1 MKKTTLYLVLAL
13 VFCAFVSQNLFAQA
27 SSGIKPELI
36 LYRHNSNDFGS
47 SPVVEGDTLG
57 KILFNGLTASKNI
70 RTGASIRS
78 FITGPVS
85 PGFLSSNLVF
95 QTGASTLQN
104 RMVVTAEGLVGIGT
118 MNPEYHLHTVGNTHT
133 SGDFYGRIH
142 MDNNPGDQ
150 GPDTYISE
158 AYFENKPSG
167 TLGAPD
173 LNPAGRGGLLTL
185 SPTFNSPTGI
195 DHQLFFNAD
204 GIYNRRDAANA
215 ANWTATWY
223 KLLTGEDINGTP
235 NRISKFTGPN
245 SLGDSQ
251 LFDDGTNV
259 GIGTV
264 TPGAFFDVNGA
275 MKVRGNATFDNNVTV
290 TGNADF
296 GTNVA
301 VAGTLTVQQPAQM
314 NSTATVNGLFSANGG
329 ANVLGGLNENGDVNI
344 NNGKVAIGT
353 TVSSTNT
360 PGTHLLY
367 VNGSMIATEVKV
379 ALQGNWPDYVFET
392 DYQLPDLC
400 ETEAFI
406 AAHKHLPGVPSV
418 AEVQQ
423 NGGIELGEMNRIL
436 LQKIEE
442 LTLLLIDQQ
451 KQIDALK
458 QGK

>member
-13 VFCAFVSQNLFAQA
+13 VVCAFVSQNLFAQA

-36 LYRHNSNDFGS
+36 LYRHNSDNNGS
-47 SPVVEGDTLG
+47 SPVIEGDTLG
-57 KILFNGLTASKNI
+57 KILFNGLTASQNI
-70 RTGASIRS
+70 RTGAAIRS

-95 QTGASTLQN
+95 QTGAPNVNN
-104 RMVVTAEGLVGIGT
+104 RMVITAEGLVGIGT
-118 MNPEYHLHTVGNTHT
+118 MTPEYHLHTVGNTHT
-133 SGDFYGRIH
+133 TGDFFGRIH

-150 GPDTYISE
+150 GPDTYLSE

-173 LNPAGRGGLLTL
+173 MNPAGRGGLLTL
-185 SPTFNSPTGI
+185 APTFNSAAEV

-204 GIYNRRDAANA
+204 GIYNRREAANA

-223 KLLTGEDINGTP
+223 KLLTGEDIHGTP

-275 MKVRGNATFDNNVTV
+275 MAVRGNASFDNNLS
-290 TGNADF
+290 
-296 GTNVA
+296 
-301 VAGTLTVQQPAQM
+301 VAGTLTVQQPTQM

-329 ANVLGGLNENGDVNI
+329 TNVLGGLNENGDVNI

-353 TVSSTNT
+353 TVNSTNT
-360 PGTHLLY
+360 PGSHLLY

-436 LQKIEE
+436 LQKVEE